1 MLGAIIGDI
10 VGSRFEFNP
19 TNDYNFE
26 LFSPQ
31 FQNFYLQKCK
41 NTCVFKKIVVPLQ
54 RITDEICENKQFS
67 SVENK
72 GSTMINR
79 ESYLSQLIKLRDQDL
94 IKVQHG
100 KKYMIIS

>member
-1 MLGAIIGDI
+1 MKILDYRRNGRTFVQIT
-10 VGSRFEFNP
+10 SLWTKK
-19 TNDYNFE
+19 TNKFD
-26 LFSPQ
+26 FSAS
-31 FQNFYLQKCK
+31 KS
-41 NTCVFKKIVVPLQ
+41 CVFQTFVVPLQ
-54 RITDEICENKQFS
+54 RITDEIYENKQFS

>member
-1 MLGAIIGDI
+1 ML
-10 VGSRFEFNP
+10 
-19 TNDYNFE
+19 
-26 LFSPQ
+26 
-31 FQNFYLQKCK
+31 KK
-41 NTCVFKKIVVPLQ
+41 NVVSLQ

-67 SVENK
+67 SVENN